1 MIRLPLRSALV
12 IGLLVFAPM
21 ATHAADDSPP
31 GHASVSAGFDYS
43 TGKYGTDI
51 DTRIW
56 DVPLTVGYDTDRWSL
71 KLVVPYVHVSGSN
84 NVIPGA
90 GQVDNGNPI
99 GRGLGRL
106 LGQQPGG
113 TTSPDT
119 TETSGSASGL
129 GDVVAQATYHL
140 YTDSASRFGID
151 VGGRIKFATADKD
164 KGLGTGQNDY
174 GVNVDMYK
182 GVGAWTLFGGAGY
195 TDYGSS
201 DFIRLHNGA
210 NANVGANYKFG
221 DDDTVG
227 GYYYYREKISDL
239 GYAQEE
245 ASLYWNH
252 RFDTTWRLQ
261 TYVLTGFSKGSP
273 DWGAGASLKYTF

>member
-1 MIRLPLRSALV
+1 MIRPHVCSVLVVGALA
-12 IGLLVFAPM
+12 LASM
-21 ATHAADDSPP
+21 AARAADDSPP

-43 TGKYGTDI
+43 TGKYGTDV

-56 DVPLTVGYDTDRWSL
+56 DVPFTVGYDTDRWSL
-71 KLVVPYVHVSGSN
+71 KLVVPYIHVSGSN

-90 GQVDNGNPI
+90 GRVDNGNPI

-106 LGQQPGG
+106 LGQPGG
-113 TTSPDT
+113 TPPPTA
-119 TETSGSASGL
+119 ETSGSASGL

-140 YTDSASRFGID
+140 YTNDASRFGVD
-151 VGGRIKFATADKD
+151 VGGRIKFATADED

-174 GVNVDMYK
+174 GVNLDLYK
-182 GVGAWTLFGGAGY
+182 GIGAWTLFGGAGY

-201 DFIRLHNGA
+201 AFIRLHNGA
-210 NANVGANYKFG
+210 NANVGANYKVG
-221 DDDTVG
+221 GNDTVG
-227 GYYYYREKISDL
+227 GYYYYREKISDS
-239 GYAQEE
+239 GYAQDE
-245 ASLYWNH
+245 ASLFWNH
-252 RFDTTWRLQ
+252 RFDTAWRLQ